1 MKKDKKYWA
10 LEIAQLIFFLIV
22 PIGLFIWKCTS
33 IQNDGG
39 TQFIINCGGYIV
51 AIIIFIV
58 FKKIVLRRYLQD
70 LNGKVIN
77 YTTQIETETD
87 QTKIPLIEKALSKC
101 LVIRDVFIV
110 APVLIGLG
118 LLLVVIKAVET
129 QLITLYSVVGLCTI
143 SYLIG
148 FICMLYQ
155 SYSIKSKNRRK
166 NETDKNTENN
176 NN

>member
-22 PIGLFIWKCTS
+22 PIALFIWKCTT
-33 IQNDGG
+33 IQNEGG
-39 TQFIINCGGYIV
+39 TKFIINCSGFIF

-58 FKKIVLRRYLQD
+58 FKKVILKKYLSD
-70 LNGKVIN
+70 LNGKIVN

-101 LVIRDVFIV
+101 LIIRDLFIV
-110 APVLIGLG
+110 APVLVALG
-118 LLLVVIKAVET
+118 LLLVIIKAIE
-129 QLITLYSVVGLCTI
+129 QQMITLYSVIGMCVI
-143 SYLIG
+143 SYTIG
-148 FICMLYQ
+148 FICMLFQ

-166 NETDKNTENN
+166 NDKGTEN
-176 NN
+176 